1 MEHSSHNSPTNRFD
15 LLSTRIAHRTVSVF
29 HLWPYFLL
37 YTKSPLTFILSLID
51 LFPSVTSL
59 LLLRT
64 STLCHLHFTT
74 GAPVSAAAAVVVIR
88 VQSIEQV
95 TTVVVVVVYKMHWSA
110 SSHLVWTTAAAV
122 DGTELVALLLLLLND

>member
-74 GAPVSAAAAVVVIR
+74 GAPVSAAAVAVIR
-88 VQSIEQV
+88 VQKIEQV

>member
-74 GAPVSAAAAVVVIR
+74 GAPVSAAAAVAVIR
-88 VQSIEQV
+88 VQKIEQV
-95 TTVVVVVVYKMHWSA
+95 TTVVVVVYKMHWSA
-110 SSHLVWTTAAAV
+110 SSHLVWTIAAAV